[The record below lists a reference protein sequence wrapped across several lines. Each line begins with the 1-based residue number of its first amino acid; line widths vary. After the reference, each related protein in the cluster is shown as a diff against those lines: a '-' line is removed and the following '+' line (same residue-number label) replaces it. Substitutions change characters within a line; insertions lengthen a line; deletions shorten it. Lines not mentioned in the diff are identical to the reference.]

1 MAKAVL
7 KTCPWCGGALIYEK
21 NYPVMRLLPGETRT
35 RTRVDDKS
43 IPEPLKTVPAWACAT
58 AMCRYREPA

>member
-7 KTCPWCGGALIYEK
+7 KTCPWCGGPLVYER
-21 NYPVMRLLPGETRT
+21 NYPVMRLVPGETRT
-35 RTRVDDKS
+35 LANDET
-43 IPEPLKTVPAWACAT
+43 IPEPLRTVPAWACAT